1 MSGTWNEM
9 KWAARA
15 GMRRAFSDFFSPI
28 HWLLTD
34 KPYRSGMT
42 SAEYSRRI
50 AEGLSAADKAKADL
64 AAANRR
70 VEKELVAARNDAG
83 MRIAQAERL
92 AQQMIEEAK
101 DRAASEGARIVAA
114 ARAEAELEAV
124 KARELLREQVAQ
136 LAIKGAEQIL
146 KREVEPRV
154 YKEILRRLKTEL

>member
-15 GMRRAFSDFFSPI
+15 GMRRAFSDFFPPI

-34 KPYRSGMT
+34 KPYHSGMT
-42 SAEYSRRI
+42 GAEYSRRI

-146 KREVEPRV
+146 KREVEPRI
-154 YKEILRRLKTEL
+154 YEEILRRLKTEL